1 MVVIKPILFNQWILV
16 KKIIKL
22 GLKNHLF
29 LEKYKKKKKIE
40 EKNVKI
46 EKKSKSIISEQSP
59 LTNSQKDF
67 EEDGKDI
74 KDLENKNKE
83 N

>member
-1 MVVIKPILFNQWILV
+1 
-16 KKIIKL
+16 
-22 GLKNHLF
+22 
-29 LEKYKKKKKIE
+29 
-40 EKNVKI
+40 
-46 EKKSKSIISEQSP
+46 

>member
-1 MVVIKPILFNQWILV
+1 MVAIKPILFNQWILV

-29 LEKYKKKKKIE
+29 LENTKRKKKIE